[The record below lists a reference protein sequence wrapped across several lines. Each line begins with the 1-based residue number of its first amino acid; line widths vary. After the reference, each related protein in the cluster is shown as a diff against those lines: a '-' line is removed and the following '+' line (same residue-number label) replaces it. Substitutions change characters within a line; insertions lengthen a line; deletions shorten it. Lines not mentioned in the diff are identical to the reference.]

1 MLNTLKKYSI
11 HALLAVGFILLSYIL
26 LQKYQFV
33 TGIVSFYFVYLLL
46 LLFIYFFIA
55 ETYLLAKKAFQSEFN
70 KYKGIQISFKI
81 TFFAFSFLS
90 IVFVTSCNQN
100 LTIIF

>member
-33 TGIVSFYFVYLLL
+33 TGIVSSALYICFYFS
-46 LLFIYFFIA
+46 LFISFFID

-70 KYKGIQISFKI
+70 KNIKEYK
-81 TFFAFSFLS
+81 FLS
-90 IVFVTSCNQN
+90 K
-100 LTIIF
+100 

>member
-33 TGIVSFYFVYLLL
+33 TGIVSSTLYICFYFS
-46 LLFIYFFIA
+46 LFISFFIA
-55 ETYLLAKKAFQSEFN
+55 ETYLLAKKKLFKVNSINIKE
-70 KYKGIQISFKI
+70 YK
-81 TFFAFSFLS
+81 FLS
-90 IVFVTSCNQN
+90 K
-100 LTIIF
+100 

>member
-33 TGIVSFYFVYLLL
+33 TGIVSSTLYICF
-46 LLFIYFFIA
+46 
-55 ETYLLAKKAFQSEFN
+55 
-70 KYKGIQISFKI
+70 
-81 TFFAFSFLS
+81 
-90 IVFVTSCNQN
+90 
-100 LTIIF
+100 

>member
-33 TGIVSFYFVYLLL
+33 TGIVSSTLYICFYFSLFISLLL
-46 LLFIYFFIA
+46 KL
-55 ETYLLAKKAFQSEFN
+55 
-70 KYKGIQISFKI
+70 
-81 TFFAFSFLS
+81 TF
-90 IVFVTSCNQN
+90 
-100 LTIIF
+100 

>member
-33 TGIVSFYFVYLLL
+33 TGIVSSTLYICFYFSLFLSLLL
-46 LLFIYFFIA
+46 KL
-55 ETYLLAKKAFQSEFN
+55 
-70 KYKGIQISFKI
+70 
-81 TFFAFSFLS
+81 TF
-90 IVFVTSCNQN
+90 
-100 LTIIF
+100 